1 MLIFAVKFHSLIM
14 ESMGTDFCNQS
25 SATTARTAIFA
36 ASFFRLVL
44 AAALRVLKS
53 SLLRDPRLMSWP
65 LSRTSTLSGIP
76 AAVSST
82 GSTTPSAHFRQ
93 LAAWSMLTMWIKIYT
108 FIYSSSFLQ
117 FCIVLYSC
125 LLFVVVFYF
134 FFCFVFYF
142 KVWFNIQQ
150 YTSPM
155 RVSFD
160 ITKANLWK
168 PFFSRTFSHPG
179 LSSIQVSVQYYCI
192 NLFLLLCLFLK
203 NLSLSLARG
212 AGVSSHRQ
220 GSCSRASGQASKTAE
235 TAASQ
240 NNHGLNAAHAPCH
253 SE

>member
-1 MLIFAVKFHSLIM
+1 MQPVFSHHCKNSYFCCFIFQTCS
-14 ESMGTDFCNQS
+14 CS
-25 SATTARTAIFA
+25 ST
-36 ASFFRLVL
+36 
-44 AAALRVLKS
+44 KS
-53 SLLRDPRLMSWP
+53 SKIFPPQGPTAYVLTLEQNLYLIWNPSSGQFYGQYDTFCPLQAVGCLVNADNVNKDLYIYLFFIIFTILHSFIFMSAFCCGFF
-65 LSRTSTLSGIP
+65 L
-76 AAVSST
+76 
-82 GSTTPSAHFRQ
+82 
-93 LAAWSMLTMWIKIYT
+93 
-108 FIYSSSFLQ
+108 FIFL
-117 FCIVLYSC
+117 F
-125 LLFVVVFYF
+125 
-134 FFCFVFYF
+134 FYF